1 MTKSERF
8 TELNKTE
15 YGADYNNL
23 IFLNA
28 NEILAAT
35 EKRAKI
41 LDFLTTKVQTDFNGT
56 KFDTAQLSAGCR
68 LCGEGF
74 WSCLFISGK
83 CNAACFYCPTSQ
95 DAEGVPIT
103 NSIEFPTPE
112 MYAAYVKKMGFK
124 GVALSGG
131 EPLLNFEK
139 SIAYI
144 KAVRELL
151 GSELYIWIYT
161 NGILA
166 TVEKMQQLHK
176 AGVNEIRFDIG
187 ATNYS
192 TEKVKLA
199 VGIIS
204 VVTVEIP
211 AISEHILKIKTAVEE
226 LKAMGANHIN
236 LHQLRLTPHN
246 YAKLAARK
254 YTYSHGLKVT
264 VLDSELAALEV
275 LRWNFAEQINFPI
288 NYCSF
293 QFKNQFQT
301 LAGRM
306 RSAKYII
313 NSYEALTQTGLIR
326 TLSAIGTVAQMLSLR
341 ENFKLAKIDTDLYF
355 FVSKEKLFFHPTVS
369 KFVSLFSLIVSVQ
382 YHSSST
388 KQGVNYHYPFV
399 DVLINKRKIFVEKAT
414 VTQLIVL
421 EAENVLKFMDLIRFG
436 FLAKIENAAQNTKL
450 QQSFANI
457 QDLARFEVLEYGVQ
471 EIM

>member
-1 MTKSERF
+1 
-8 TELNKTE
+8 
-15 YGADYNNL
+15 
-23 IFLNA
+23 
-28 NEILAAT
+28 
-35 EKRAKI
+35 
-41 LDFLTTKVQTDFNGT
+41 
-56 KFDTAQLSAGCR
+56 
-68 LCGEGF
+68 
-74 WSCLFISGK
+74 
-83 CNAACFYCPTSQ
+83 
-95 DAEGVPIT
+95 
-103 NSIEFPTPE
+103 
-112 MYAAYVKKMGFK
+112 
-124 GVALSGG
+124 
-131 EPLLNFEK
+131 
-139 SIAYI
+139 
-144 KAVRELL
+144 
-151 GSELYIWIYT
+151 
-161 NGILA
+161 
-166 TVEKMQQLHK
+166 
-176 AGVNEIRFDIG
+176 
-187 ATNYS
+187 
-192 TEKVKLA
+192 
-199 VGIIS
+199 
-204 VVTVEIP
+204 
-211 AISEHILKIKTAVEE
+211 
-226 LKAMGANHIN
+226 MGANHIN

-436 FLAKIENAAQNTKL
+436 FLAKIENAVQNTKL
-450 QQSFANI
+450 QQSFADI